1 LHWVQFPLAV
11 TEVARRFK
19 LVNQWDIIPVLLLLL
34 FGFAL
39 SISLAI
45 IVFAVRGLRRKAC
58 DHASASGLLPGAA
71 SHTSAFLPRPDCW
84 LAVKSRN
91 LRAVQFAL
99 GLHNAKPCSWYEG
112 LAGEKK
118 LFIGSPVKGWILI
131 MGAGVPDPLDD
142 VDACFRFVLQLSRKL
157 GEVHL
162 FSASRV
168 LHYHAWVRAD
178 RGKVR
183 RAYAWAGRTVWKQG
197 PRTAAEKELN
207 VKCFDYAEP
216 AERAFGE
223 PDAMA
228 ANVDKLPLLAARWSL
243 DPARIDEPFHARG
256 IAGEPSLAY

>member
-1 LHWVQFPLAV
+1 
-11 TEVARRFK
+11 
-19 LVNQWDIIPVLLLLL
+19 VNQWDIIPVLLLLL

-39 SISLAI
+39 SVSAVM
-45 IVFAVRGLRRKAC
+45 IVLAVRGLRRKAY
-58 DHASASGLLPGAA
+58 DLASPSGRNSGSSSSA
-71 SHTSAFLPRPDCW
+71 SAFLPRPDCW

-99 GLHNAKPCSWYEG
+99 GLHHAKPCSWAEG
-112 LAGEKK
+112 LAGEQK
-118 LFIGSPVKGWILI
+118 LFIGSPVKGWILV

-178 RGKVR
+178 HGRVR

-197 PRTAAEKELN
+197 PQTAAEKELH

-243 DPARIDEPFHARG
+243 DPARIDEPFHACG
-256 IAGEPSLAY
+256 IAGEPSLCY